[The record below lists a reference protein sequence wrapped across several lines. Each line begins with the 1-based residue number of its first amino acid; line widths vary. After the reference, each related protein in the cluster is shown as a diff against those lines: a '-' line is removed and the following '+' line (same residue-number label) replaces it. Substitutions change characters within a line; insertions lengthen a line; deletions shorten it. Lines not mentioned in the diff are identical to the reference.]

1 VRKSVFI
8 TGARR
13 GLGKE
18 TAYKFASNNYD
29 VIINDRLDKDILE
42 NIKKDLEEKYSI
54 NCLVC
59 FGDISIEKEVI
70 RMLNEVKKFSNKL
83 DVLVNNASI
92 VYDLEIYE
100 RNTSIFDETIH
111 NNITG
116 TYLMC
121 KYFGKFMQ
129 ENSNITRIINIS
141 STNAT
146 YNNFPTSIDYDASK
160 AGIISLTHNF
170 AKEFA
175 PNVLVNAIAPGWI
188 NTEMNA
194 DLDKELVEE
203 ESQKIYLKRFAEPKE
218 VASLIYYLGSEENT
232 YIDSEVITIDG
243 GY

>member
-1 VRKSVFI
+1 MRKSVFI